1 MTVRIVTDSL
11 SDLTSE
17 LIGNLAIT
25 LVPLTVLFGH
35 ETYLDRVTI
44 STDEFYHRLVHG
56 DIWPASTQPSPQDF
70 ANTYEKLAETTNE
83 ILVIILSS
91 KLSGTYQSAM
101 AGKNLMKA
109 RKCRIEV
116 IDSQTVAG
124 GLGLVVL
131 AAAKEA
137 QNGANLDKLVEF
149 TRKALK
155 RSHFI
160 VYFDTLKYLAKGG
173 RIGKAQG
180 LLGSVLPIKPILN
193 VKDGEMSPV
202 TRVRSI
208 AAGITYLNNYM
219 NSFKNIEAVS
229 IEHTTIIES
238 ADELARIFGS
248 THPKIPILRS
258 TVSPV
263 LGVYG
268 GPNALAVTILEAE
281 GK

>member
-11 SDLTSE
+11 SDLTSD
-17 LIGNLAIT
+17 LIGKLDIT

-56 DIWPASTQPSPQDF
+56 DIWPTSTQPSPQDF
-70 ANTYEKLAETTNE
+70 ANAYDKLAENTNE
-83 ILVIILSS
+83 ILVINLSS

-101 AGKNLMKA
+101 KGKDYMKA
-109 RKCRIEV
+109 KKCRVEV
-116 IDSQTVAG
+116 IDSLTVAM
-124 GLGLVVL
+124 GLGLVII
-131 AAAKEA
+131 AAAKET
-137 QNGANLDKLVEF
+137 QKGVSLDKLVEF
-149 TRKALK
+149 THTALK

-160 VYFDTLKYLAKGG
+160 AYFDTLKYLAKGG

-180 LLGSVLPIKPILN
+180 LLGSVLSIKPILN
-193 VKDGEMSPV
+193 IKDGEMSPV
-202 TRVRSI
+202 TRVRSS
-208 AAGITYLNNYM
+208 AAGIAYLNNFIT
-219 NSFKNIEAVS
+219 SFKNIEVVG
-229 IEHTTIIES
+229 IEHTTSPES
-238 ADELARIFGS
+238 ADELAKLFS
-248 THPKIPILRS
+248 AAYPKVPILRS

-268 GPNALAVTILEAE
+268 GPNALAVTVLEAG